1 MSLHI
6 NVLIFLKNFLTFIKL
21 KFKERSGFLDQ
32 AEVAYKLQIEAQ
44 NAANNAIIQL
54 EQLINEE
61 KELVRIGGKIIYF

>member
-1 MSLHI
+1 M
-6 NVLIFLKNFLTFIKL
+6 

-32 AEVAYKLQIEAQ
+32 AEVAYKLQVEAQ

-61 KELVRIGGKIIYF
+61 KELVIIENEIYY